1 MSEEVRVQYTL
12 GEEEITRV
20 YLNHC
25 ISRGWKPA
33 TKKRPTHQSSHKV
46 LYNELEEEAKE
57 KDETVK
63 RNVQNNIADRWRC
76 TVEQKN
82 EDEDEDEDE
91 LVHVLTASPLAHSPA
106 AHHQCQVE
114 DAAEHCNMYTTT
126 SPTIIASV
134 ALMCHQKMLSAS

>member
-1 MSEEVRVQYTL
+1 MQENNNNGKNEDNGMGEGDGVSEEVRVQYTL

-57 KDETVK
+57 KDERVK
-63 RNVQNNIADRWRC
+63 RNV
-76 TVEQKN
+76 
-82 EDEDEDEDE
+82 
-91 LVHVLTASPLAHSPA
+91 
-106 AHHQCQVE
+106 
-114 DAAEHCNMYTTT
+114 
-126 SPTIIASV
+126 
-134 ALMCHQKMLSAS
+134 